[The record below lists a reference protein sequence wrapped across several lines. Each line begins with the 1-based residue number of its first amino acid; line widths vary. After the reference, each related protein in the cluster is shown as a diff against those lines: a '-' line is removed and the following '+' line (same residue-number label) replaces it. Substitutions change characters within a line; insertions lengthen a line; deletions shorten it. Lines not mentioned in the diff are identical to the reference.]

1 MATDY
6 QTFAFVITL
15 AAVVN
20 GLGIVRWLS
29 GFAEYLRRRHSV
41 QVTHYWVFG
50 LMAGYQFLLHI
61 LFWWTLYSLRGAAT
75 INFLTFL
82 YLLTGPILLFVGTA
96 ILLPDVDED
105 AIDLKEHFRATRP
118 IYSTV
123 LVLLWLWAIF
133 SSPIMRGF
141 FAPTLP
147 LLTAFLA
154 SALVLR
160 VSANPKI
167 HSVVAVVN
175 LLLLVSFIA
184 LYFMQLGGP
193 NA

>member
-1 MATDY
+1 MPTDY
-6 QTFAFVITL
+6 QSFAFVITL

-29 GFAEYLRRRHSV
+29 GFAEYLRRRQSV
-41 QVTHYWVFG
+41 QVTHCWVFT
-50 LMAGYQFLLHI
+50 LSAGYQFLLHI

-75 INFLTFL
+75 INFLSFL
-82 YLLTGPILLFVGTA
+82 YLLTGPILLFIGTA
-96 ILLPDVDED
+96 ILLPDFDDESS
-105 AIDLKEHFRATRP
+105 DLRKHFLSSRTT
-118 IYSTV
+118 YSTV

-133 SSPIMRGF
+133 SSPILRGF
-141 FAPTLP
+141 FSPTLP

-160 VSANPKI
+160 ISANPRI

-175 LLLLVSFIA
+175 LVLLVSFIA

>member
-1 MATDY
+1 VPADY

-20 GLGIVRWLS
+20 GLGIVRWLT
-29 GFAEYLRRRHSV
+29 GFAEYLRRRQLV
-41 QVTHYWVFG
+41 QVTHYWVFT
-50 LMAGYQFLLHI
+50 LSAGFHFLLHI
-61 LFWWTLYSLRGAAT
+61 LFWWTLYSIRGAAT

-82 YLLTGPILLFVGTA
+82 YLLTGPILLFLGTA
-96 ILLPDVDED
+96 ILLPDFDDEG
-105 AIDLKEHFRATRP
+105 IDLRKHFLSSRIT
-118 IYSTV
+118 YSTV

-154 SALVLR
+154 SAFVLR
-160 VSANPKI
+160 ISANPKI
-167 HSVVAVVN
+167 HAAVAIVN
-175 LLLLVSFIA
+175 WLLFAAITG
-184 LYFMQLGGP
+184 LYFLQLGGP
-193 NA
+193 TA

>member
-1 MATDY
+1 MPTDY
-6 QTFAFVITL
+6 QSFAFVITL

-29 GFAEYLRRRHSV
+29 GFAEYLRRRQSV
-41 QVTHYWVFG
+41 QVTHYWVFT
-50 LMAGYQFLLHI
+50 LSAGYQFLLHI

-75 INFLTFL
+75 INFLSFL
-82 YLLTGPILLFVGTA
+82 YLLTGPILLFIGTA
-96 ILLPDVDED
+96 ILLPDFDDESS
-105 AIDLKEHFRATRP
+105 DLRKHFLSSRTT
-118 IYSTV
+118 YSTV

-133 SSPIMRGF
+133 SSPILRGF
-141 FAPTLP
+141 FSPTLP

-160 VSANPKI
+160 ISANPRI

-175 LLLLVSFIA
+175 LVLLVSFIA

>member
-1 MATDY
+1 MPTDY
-6 QTFAFVITL
+6 QSFAFVITL

-147 LLTAFLA
+147 LLAAFLA

-160 VSANPKI
+160 ISTNQKVHAA
-167 HSVVAVVN
+167 VAIVN
-175 LLLLVSFIA
+175 WLLLVSLIA
-184 LYFMQLGGP
+184 LYFMQLGGS

>member
-1 MATDY
+1 M
-6 QTFAFVITL
+6 
-15 AAVVN
+15 
-20 GLGIVRWLS
+20 
-29 GFAEYLRRRHSV
+29 
-41 QVTHYWVFG
+41 
-50 LMAGYQFLLHI
+50 
-61 LFWWTLYSLRGAAT
+61 
-75 INFLTFL
+75 

-105 AIDLKEHFRATRP
+105 VIDLKEHFRATRP

-133 SSPIMRGF
+133 SSPIMHGF

-154 SALVLR
+154 SAFVFR
-160 VSANPKI
+160 ISANQKI
-167 HSVVAVVN
+167 HAVVAIVN
-175 LLLLVSFIA
+175 WLLLVSLIA

-193 NA
+193 NV

>member
-1 MATDY
+1 MPTDY

-29 GFAEYLRRRHSV
+29 GFAEYVRRRHV
-41 QVTHYWVFG
+41 KHYWVFS
-50 LMAGYQFLLHI
+50 LSAGYQFLLHI
-61 LFWWTLYSLRGAAT
+61 LFWWTLYGLRGAAT

-82 YLLTGPILLFVGTA
+82 YLLAGPILLFVGTA

-133 SSPIMRGF
+133 SSPIMHGF
-141 FAPTLP
+141 FSPTLP

-154 SALVLR
+154 SAVVLR
-160 VSANPKI
+160 ISANQKI
-167 HSVVAVVN
+167 HAVVAVVN
-175 LLLLVSFIA
+175 LVLLVSFVA

-193 NA
+193 NT

>member
-1 MATDY
+1 MTTDY

-41 QVTHYWVFG
+41 QITHYWVFG

-96 ILLPDVDED
+96 ILLPNVDED
-105 AIDLKEHFRATRP
+105 TIDLREHFRATRP

-133 SSPIMRGF
+133 SSPIMHGF
-141 FAPTLP
+141 FSPTLP
-147 LLTAFLA
+147 LLAAFLA

-160 VSANPKI
+160 ISSNQKVHA
-167 HSVVAVVN
+167 VVAVVN

>member
-1 MATDY
+1 MPADY
-6 QTFAFVITL
+6 QSFAFVITL

-29 GFAEYLRRRHSV
+29 GLAEYLRRRQSV
-41 QVTHYWVFG
+41 QVTHYWVFT
-50 LMAGYQFLLHI
+50 LSAGYQFLLHI
-61 LFWWTLYSLRGAAT
+61 LFWWTLYGLRGAAT

-96 ILLPDVDED
+96 ILIPDFDDESR
-105 AIDLKEHFRATRP
+105 DLRKHFLSSRTT
-118 IYSTV
+118 YSTV

-160 VSANPKI
+160 ISANPKI

>member
-1 MATDY
+1 MPTDY

-29 GFAEYLRRRHSV
+29 GFAEYVRRRHV
-41 QVTHYWVFG
+41 KHYWVFS
-50 LMAGYQFLLHI
+50 LSAGYQFLLHI
-61 LFWWTLYSLRGAAT
+61 LFWWTLFSLHGAAT
-75 INFLTFL
+75 FNFLTFL

-96 ILLPDVDED
+96 ILLPDVDGD

-123 LVLLWLWAIF
+123 LVLLWLWSIF

-141 FAPTLP
+141 FSPTLP

-160 VSANPKI
+160 ISANPKI

-175 LLLLVSFIA
+175 LVLLVSFIA

>member
-1 MATDY
+1 MPTDY

-29 GFAEYLRRRHSV
+29 GFAEYLRRRH
-41 QVTHYWVFG
+41 VTHYWVFS
-50 LMAGYQFLLHI
+50 LSAGYQFLLHI
-61 LFWWTLYSLRGAAT
+61 LFWWTLFSLHGAAT
-75 INFLTFL
+75 INFLTFM

-133 SSPIMRGF
+133 SSPIMHGF
-141 FAPTLP
+141 FSPALP

-154 SALVLR
+154 SAIVLR
-160 VSANPKI
+160 ISANPRI
-167 HSVVAVVN
+167 HSVVAIVN
-175 LLLLVSFIA
+175 WLLLVSFIA

-193 NA
+193 NT

>member
-1 MATDY
+1 MPTDY
-6 QTFAFVITL
+6 QSFAFVITL

-29 GFAEYLRRRHSV
+29 GLGEYLRRRHSV
-41 QVTHYWVFG
+41 QVTHYWVFS
-50 LMAGYQFLLHI
+50 LSAVYQFLLHI

-82 YLLTGPILLFVGTA
+82 YLLTGPILLFIGTA

-105 AIDLKEHFRATRP
+105 VIDLKEHFRATRP

-133 SSPIMRGF
+133 SSPILRGF

-147 LLTAFLA
+147 LLIAFLA
-154 SALVLR
+154 SAFVLR
-160 VSANPKI
+160 ITANQKI
-167 HSVVAVVN
+167 HGVVAVVN
-175 LLLLVSFIA
+175 WLLLVSFIA

>member
-1 MATDY
+1 MPTDY
-6 QTFAFVITL
+6 QSFAFVITL

-29 GFAEYLRRRHSV
+29 GFAEYLRRRQSV
-41 QVTHYWVFG
+41 QVTHYWVFT
-50 LMAGYQFLLHI
+50 LSAGYQFLLHI

-82 YLLTGPILLFVGTA
+82 YLLTGPILLFIGTA
-96 ILLPDVDED
+96 ILLPDFDDESSD
-105 AIDLKEHFRATRP
+105 MRKHFLSSRTT
-118 IYSTV
+118 YSTV

-133 SSPIMRGF
+133 SAPILRGF
-141 FAPTLP
+141 FSPTLP

-160 VSANPKI
+160 ITANPRI

>member
-1 MATDY
+1 MPTDY
-6 QTFAFVITL
+6 QSFAFVITL
-15 AAVVN
+15 AAVIN

-29 GFAEYLRRRHSV
+29 RFAEYLRRRYSV
-41 QVTHYWVFG
+41 HVTHYWVFS
-50 LMAGYQFLLHI
+50 LSAGYQFLLHI

-96 ILLPDVDED
+96 ILLPDVDGD
-105 AIDLKEHFRATRP
+105 VIDLKEHFRATRP

-123 LVLLWLWAIF
+123 LVLLWFWAIF

-154 SALVLR
+154 NALVLR
-160 VSANPKI
+160 ISANPKI
-167 HSVVAVVN
+167 HAVVTIAN
-175 LLLLVSFIA
+175 WLLLVSLIA
-184 LYFMQLGGP
+184 LYFMQLGSP
-193 NA
+193 NV

>member
-1 MATDY
+1 MPTDY
-6 QTFAFVITL
+6 QSFAFVITL

-41 QVTHYWVFG
+41 QATHYWVFN
-50 LMAGYQFLLHI
+50 LLAGYQFLLHI

-82 YLLTGPILLFVGTA
+82 YLLTGPILLFIGTA
-96 ILLPDVDED
+96 ILLPDLDED

-133 SSPIMRGF
+133 SSPIMHGF

-160 VSANPKI
+160 ISTNQKI
-167 HSVVAVVN
+167 HAVVAVVN
-175 LLLLVSFIA
+175 WLLLVSLIA

-193 NA
+193 NV

>member
-1 MATDY
+1 
-6 QTFAFVITL
+6 
-15 AAVVN
+15 
-20 GLGIVRWLS
+20 
-29 GFAEYLRRRHSV
+29 V
-41 QVTHYWVFG
+41 QVTHYWVFS
-50 LMAGYQFLLHI
+50 LSAAYQFLLHI

-133 SSPIMRGF
+133 SSPIMHGF

-147 LLTAFLA
+147 LLIAFLA

-160 VSANPKI
+160 IAANEKI
-167 HSVVAVVN
+167 HAAVAVVN
-175 LLLLVSFIA
+175 WLLLVSFIA

>member
-1 MATDY
+1 M
-6 QTFAFVITL
+6 
-15 AAVVN
+15 
-20 GLGIVRWLS
+20 
-29 GFAEYLRRRHSV
+29 
-41 QVTHYWVFG
+41 QVTHYWVVT
-50 LMAGYQFLLHI
+50 LSAGYQFLLHI

-82 YLLTGPILLFVGTA
+82 YLLTGPILLFIGTA
-96 ILLPDVDED
+96 ILLPDFDDESSD
-105 AIDLKEHFRATRP
+105 MRKHFLSSRTT
-118 IYSTV
+118 YSTV

-133 SSPIMRGF
+133 SSPILRGF
-141 FAPTLP
+141 FSPTLP

-160 VSANPKI
+160 ISANPRI

-175 LLLLVSFIA
+175 LVLLVSFIA

>member
-1 MATDY
+1 MPAAY
-6 QTFAFVITL
+6 QSFAFVITL

-29 GFAEYLRRRHSV
+29 GFAEYLRRRQSV
-41 QVTHYWVFG
+41 QVTHYWVFT
-50 LMAGYQFLLHI
+50 LSAGYQFLLHI
-61 LFWWTLYSLRGAAT
+61 LFWWTLYGLRGAAT

-96 ILLPDVDED
+96 ILIPDFDDESR
-105 AIDLKEHFRATRP
+105 DLRKHFLSSRAT
-118 IYSTV
+118 YSTV

-160 VSANPKI
+160 ISANPKI

>member
-1 MATDY
+1 MPTDY
-6 QTFAFVITL
+6 QSFAFVITL

-29 GFAEYLRRRHSV
+29 GFAEYVRRRHV
-41 QVTHYWVFG
+41 KHYWVFS
-50 LMAGYQFLLHI
+50 LSAGYQFLLHI
-61 LFWWTLYSLRGAAT
+61 LFWWTLYGLRGAAT

-82 YLLTGPILLFVGTA
+82 YLLAGPILLFVGTA

-141 FAPTLP
+141 FSPTLP

-160 VSANPKI
+160 ISANPKI

-175 LLLLVSFIA
+175 LVLLVSFVA

-193 NA
+193 NT

>member
-1 MATDY
+1 MPTDY

-41 QVTHYWVFG
+41 QATHYWVFG

-61 LFWWTLYSLRGAAT
+61 LFWWTLYGLRGAAT

-96 ILLPDVDED
+96 ILLPNVDED
-105 AIDLKEHFRATRP
+105 TIDLREHFRATRP

-133 SSPIMRGF
+133 SSPIMHGF

-147 LLTAFLA
+147 LLAAFLA

-160 VSANPKI
+160 FSANQKV
-167 HSVVAVVN
+167 HAVVAVVN

>member
-1 MATDY
+1 MPTDY

-29 GFAEYLRRRHSV
+29 GFAEYLRRRH
-41 QVTHYWVFG
+41 VTHYWVFS
-50 LMAGYQFLLHI
+50 LSAGYQFLLHI
-61 LFWWTLYSLRGAAT
+61 LFWWTLFSLHGAAT
-75 INFLTFL
+75 INFLTFM

-133 SSPIMRGF
+133 SSPIMHGF
-141 FAPTLP
+141 FSPALP

-160 VSANPKI
+160 ITANPRI
-167 HSVVAVVN
+167 HSVVAIVN
-175 LLLLVSFIA
+175 WLLLVSFIA

-193 NA
+193 NT

>member
-1 MATDY
+1 MPTDY
-6 QTFAFVITL
+6 QSFAFVITL

-41 QVTHYWVFG
+41 QATHYWVFG

-61 LFWWTLYSLRGAAT
+61 LFWWTLYGLRGAAT

-96 ILLPDVDED
+96 ILLPNVDED
-105 AIDLKEHFRATRP
+105 TIDLREHFRATRP

-133 SSPIMRGF
+133 SSPIMHGF
-141 FAPTLP
+141 FSPTLP
-147 LLTAFLA
+147 LLAAFLA

-160 VSANPKI
+160 ISSNQKVHA
-167 HSVVAVVN
+167 VVAVVN

>member
-1 MATDY
+1 MPTDY

-29 GFAEYLRRRHSV
+29 GFAEYLRRRH
-41 QVTHYWVFG
+41 VTHYWVFS
-50 LMAGYQFLLHI
+50 LSAGYQFLLHI
-61 LFWWTLYSLRGAAT
+61 LFWWTLFSLHGAAT
-75 INFLTFL
+75 INFLTFM

-133 SSPIMRGF
+133 SSPIMHGF
-141 FAPTLP
+141 FSPALP

-160 VSANPKI
+160 ISANPRI
-167 HSVVAVVN
+167 HSVVAIVN
-175 LLLLVSFIA
+175 WLLLVSFIA

-193 NA
+193 NT

>member
-1 MATDY
+1 MPTDY
-6 QTFAFVITL
+6 QSFAFVITL

-29 GFAEYLRRRHSV
+29 GFAEYLRRRQSV
-41 QVTHYWVFG
+41 QVTHYWVFT
-50 LMAGYQFLLHI
+50 LSAGYQFLLHI

-82 YLLTGPILLFVGTA
+82 YLLTGPILLFIGTA
-96 ILLPDVDED
+96 ILLPDFDDESSD
-105 AIDLKEHFRATRP
+105 MRKHFLSSRTT
-118 IYSTV
+118 YSTV

-133 SSPIMRGF
+133 SAPILRGF
-141 FAPTLP
+141 FSPTLP

-154 SALVLR
+154 SAIVLR
-160 VSANPKI
+160 ITANPRI